1 MRQLILLIT
10 LLLISCGGDST
21 PKKKVT
27 YGQKSTPIVQES
39 QSVVQTPSND
49 MTATGIGPIDNLA
62 FGEIDQEMVHA
73 GEALFGQKCTAC
85 HKIDAR
91 YIGPSLKGIYDRRNP
106 AWVMNI
112 MLNPTEMIKKDPTA
126 IQLLK
131 EYNNVVMY
139 NQNLTVEEA
148 RALAEYF
155 RTL

>member
-1 MRQLILLIT
+1 MRQLILLMS

-21 PKKKVT
+21 PKKKIT
-27 YGQKSTPIVQES
+27 YGQKSTVETKT
-39 QSVVQTPSND
+39 VDENKTPFIDLS
-49 MTATGIGPIDNLA
+49 AVGIGPVESLTFADYNEELA
-62 FGEIDQEMVHA
+62 TTGKD
-73 GEALFGQKCTAC
+73 LFGQKCTAC

-112 MLNPTEMIKKDPTA
+112 MLNPTEMIKKDPIA

-131 EYNNVVMY
+131 DYNNVVMY
-139 NQNLTVEEA
+139 NQNLTLDEA

-155 RTL
+155 RDL

>member
-21 PKKKVT
+21 SKKKVT

-62 FGEIDQEMVHA
+62 FGEIDQEMVRA

-85 HKIDAR
+85 HKIDVR